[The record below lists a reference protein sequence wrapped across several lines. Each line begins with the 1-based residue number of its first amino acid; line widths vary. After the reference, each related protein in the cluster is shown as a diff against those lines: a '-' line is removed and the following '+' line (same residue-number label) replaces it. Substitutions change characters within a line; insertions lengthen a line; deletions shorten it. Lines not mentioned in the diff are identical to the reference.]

1 MVSSSRRDLRRLL
14 LNNDS
19 LNRVTIGDDHE
30 ALEDHSQRRVL
41 PKLGVMK
48 LQTLERGPP
57 TRSCES
63 WMRPRPATNAP
74 ESSAMNF
81 TGVSV
86 GARVFAQALHHESEL
101 VLKSKARSR

>member
-30 ALEDHSQRRVL
+30 ALEEHQSQLRVF
-41 PKLGVMK
+41 PEFGVMK

-57 TRSCES
+57 RKGVASNMS
-63 WMRPRPATNAP
+63 PAAAVNAP
-74 ESSAMNF
+74 ESSAMKW
-81 TGVSV
+81 T
-86 GARVFAQALHHESEL
+86 A
-101 VLKSKARSR
+101 SKHVY

>member
-30 ALEDHSQRRVL
+30 ALEEHQSQLRAF
-41 PKLGVMK
+41 PEFGVMK

-86 GARVFAQALHHESEL
+86 GARVFAQALHQELGL
-101 VLKSKARSR
+101 VLGSRGR